1 MKRVLIFSL
10 VAPPLSFA
18 TAFWILLQVANWAA
32 GSPSTFSLGQA
43 ASLPTVYLIGL
54 IPALLA
60 ATYDYVMEQAEV
72 SWRVGL
78 TAIFAYAVSY
88 LPLVIAGATGTDR
101 TLFLAVRTV
110 RRGARRVVFL
120 AGDGA
125 AAATTAAKPRRL
137 KRGAGPGTAP
147 PRHYRIFAVA
157 PLPHSRARSRLI
169 SRPREHAT
177 HGALRC

>member
-88 LPLVIAGATGTDR
+88 LPLVIAGATEFTQGPCFW
-101 TLFLAVRTV
+101 LFGLSGAVPAALCSWLATEQQQQQQLRS
-110 RRGARRVVFL
+110 L
-120 AGDGA
+120 AA
-125 AAATTAAKPRRL
+125 
-137 KRGAGPGTAP
+137 
-147 PRHYRIFAVA
+147 
-157 PLPHSRARSRLI
+157 
-169 SRPREHAT
+169 
-177 HGALRC
+177 